1 MLGGDQSSWWCTGLP
16 GFSGPSLASAQAAD
30 RKGLLDDDPSV
41 NHWGSANA
49 LGHPLCT
56 MCIGVGQ
63 GIAVVVE
70 RV

>member
-1 MLGGDQSSWWCTGLP
+1 
-16 GFSGPSLASAQAAD
+16 LASAQAAD